1 MDLRYARA
9 LRDASTAWAQ
19 NHTTDAITLQELR
32 RRAPEEEPT
41 AKMVAA
47 PSASEM
53 ALLRPQLA
61 AYGNLGTKLNLVA

>member
-32 RRAPEEEPT
+32 RRAPQEEPT
-41 AKMVAA
+41 V
-47 PSASEM
+47 
-53 ALLRPQLA
+53 
-61 AYGNLGTKLNLVA
+61 